1 MSSLSYFDR
10 EIIDRLFNDGGYVL
24 NFSTDRF
31 NSFTESSV
39 GIRVCDKYRL
49 SKGKSFWEFC
59 ENEEDHLVK
68 KLLHDLLHY
77 YEINFSDELQQDDQK
92 NKLFEQVKQIELS
105 LGEHRKSL
113 SGLFSVFQEDF
124 TSEYIDNQIN
134 MMMASIENN
143 PTEAIGKAK
152 ELIET
157 CCITIL
163 ENKEISI
170 DKSWN
175 VQQLSKQAVKS
186 LKLTPD
192 DIADS
197 AKASDTIKKLLSN
210 LASICAYMAE
220 LRNPYGSGHG
230 KSASYKGLSSR
241 HARLAVGATASVV
254 SFLWETYK
262 EQNKQDASS

>member
-10 EIIDRLFNDGGYVL
+10 EIIDKLFNEGGYVL

-39 GIRVCDKYRL
+39 GIRICDKYQL
-49 SKGKSFWEFC
+49 SKGKSLWEFC
-59 ENEEDHLVK
+59 ESEEDHLVK
-68 KLLHDLLHY
+68 TLLHDLLRY
-77 YEINFSDELQQDDQK
+77 YEINYSKKLSSDSEKKILFDQVR
-92 NKLFEQVKQIELS
+92 EIERT
-105 LGEHRKSL
+105 LGESRKGL
-113 SGLFSVFQEDF
+113 SGLISVFQEDF
-124 TSEYIDNQIN
+124 NSDYIDNQMN
-134 MMMASIENN
+134 MMMDSIDKN

-163 ENKEISI
+163 ENRGISI
-170 DKSWN
+170 DKNWS

-186 LKLTPD
+186 LRLTPE
-192 DIADS
+192 DIQDT
-197 AKASDTIKKLLSN
+197 AKASDTIRKLLSN
-210 LASICAYMAE
+210 LASICGYMAE

-262 EQNKQDASS
+262 EQKS

>member
-10 EIIDRLFNDGGYVL
+10 EIIDKLFNEGGYVL

-39 GIRVCDKYRL
+39 GIRICDKYQL
-49 SKGKSFWEFC
+49 SKVKSLWEFC
-59 ENEEDHLVK
+59 ENEEDNLVK
-68 KLLHDLLHY
+68 NLLYDLLRY
-77 YEINFSDELQQDDQK
+77 YEINYGEELRSDSEK
-92 NKLFEQVKQIELS
+92 KILFDQVKEIERS
-105 LGEHRKSL
+105 LGQSRKGF
-113 SGLFSVFQEDF
+113 SGLISVFQEDF
-124 TSEYIDNQIN
+124 NSDYIDNQIN
-134 MMMASIENN
+134 MMMDSIDKN
-143 PTEAIGKAK
+143 PTEAIGKTK

-157 CCITIL
+157 CCIIIL
-163 ENKEISI
+163 ENRGISI
-170 DKSWN
+170 DKNWS

-192 DIADS
+192 DIPDS

-210 LASICAYMAE
+210 LASICGYMAE

-254 SFLWETYK
+254 SFLWATYK
-262 EQNKQDASS
+262 EQKS